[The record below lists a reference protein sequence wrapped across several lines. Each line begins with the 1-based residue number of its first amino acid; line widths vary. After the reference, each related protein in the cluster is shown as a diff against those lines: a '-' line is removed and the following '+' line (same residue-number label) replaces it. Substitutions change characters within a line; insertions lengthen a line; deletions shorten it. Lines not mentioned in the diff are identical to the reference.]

1 MLDQLL
7 NVIAIIAWAWF
18 VLVVIVIALRAYQA
32 GGLRE
37 LGTSLVSMRVILAL
51 VVALVLSMLSASLV
65 FIQPQEVGV
74 VISVLRPNGYRD
86 EPLRSGLHAIVPLA
100 EKVVLYPIYWQTYT
114 MSSEPLEGGK
124 VGNDAITSRTSDGQV
139 VYIDST
145 VIYRIDANE
154 VLRVHIDLQNRY
166 IEDFIRPLMRGFVR
180 TEVSQFTAD
189 EVNSSKRKQLEE
201 NLDVMFREQF
211 SQKGFVL
218 DRFLLRNISFSPQ
231 YASALEQK
239 QVAEQE
245 RILKEYQAE
254 QMRKLAEGER
264 DKLKIEADGRAGA
277 VEREAKAQAT
287 AIVLKGQ
294 ADATALQFVS
304 DVLKRNKDLIV
315 YRYVD
320 KIAQGIKVMLVP
332 NDNPYLLPLPDIMG
346 EEIPTEEPT
355 SSPVLPTPTL
365 VITSTVT
372 VTPVPTG
379 TP

>member
-7 NVIAIIAWAWF
+7 RVVAIVGWAWF
-18 VLVVIVIALRAYQA
+18 GLVLLVITIRAYQA

-37 LGTSLVSMRVILAL
+37 LGTSLMSMQVILAL
-51 VVALVLSMLSASLV
+51 IVAIVLSLLSSSLV

-74 VISVLRPNGYRD
+74 VISVLSPNGYRE

-124 VGNDAITSRTSDGQV
+124 VGDDSITARTSDGQV
-139 VYIDST
+139 VNIDSS

-154 VLRVHIDLQNRY
+154 VIRVHIDLQNRY
-166 IEDFIRPLMRGFVR
+166 VEDFIRPLMRGYIR

-201 NLDVMFREQF
+201 NLDSILREQL

-264 DKLKIEADGRAGA
+264 DKLKIEAEGRAGA

-294 ADATALQFVS
+294 ADAAALQAVS
-304 DVLKRNKDLIV
+304 DVLNRNKDLIV

-320 KIAQGIKVMLVP
+320 KIAEGIKVMLVP
-332 NDNPYLLPLPDIMG
+332 NDNPYLLPLPDITG
-346 EEIPTEEPT
+346 EETPTEEPT
-355 SSPVLPTPTL
+355 SYPELLTPTP

>member
-7 NVIAIIAWAWF
+7 RVIAIIGWAWF
-18 VLVVIVIALRAYQA
+18 VLVVLVITIRAYQT

-37 LGTSLVSMRVILAL
+37 LGTSMVSMRVILAL
-51 VVALVLSMLSASLV
+51 IVAIALSLLSTSLV

-74 VISVLRPNGYRD
+74 VISVLSPNGYRE

-124 VGNDAITSRTSDGQV
+124 VGDDSITARTSDGQV
-139 VYIDST
+139 VNIDSS

-154 VLRVHIDLQNRY
+154 VIRVHIDLQNRY
-166 IEDFIRPLMRGFVR
+166 VEDFIRPLMRGFIR

-201 NLDVMFREQF
+201 NLDSMLREQF

-264 DKLKIEADGRAGA
+264 DKLKIEAEGRAGA
-277 VEREAKAQAT
+277 VEREAQAQAT

-294 ADATALQFVS
+294 ADAAALTAVS
-304 DVLKRNKDLIV
+304 DVLNRNKDLIV

-332 NDNPYLLPLPDIMG
+332 SDNPYLLPLPDITG
-346 EEIPTEEPT
+346 EETPTEEPT
-355 SSPVLPTPTL
+355 AYPELATPTP
-365 VITSTVT
+365 VITSTLT